1 MNMTNKNRRDVSPNG
16 GDGWK
21 VTKPG
26 SSKPTAAAP
35 TQAAAE
41 KIAKQQTAAAGG
53 GQVYIRTPKGV
64 IRDADTVK
72 PGNESR
78 RKDSKH

>member
-1 MNMTNKNRRDVSPNG
+1 MGNNNRRDVSPNG
-16 GDGWK
+16 NDWK
-21 VTKPG
+21 VTRPG
-26 SSKPTAAAP
+26 ATRPTATAP
-35 TQAAAE
+35 TQGAAE

-53 GQVYIRTPKGV
+53 GQVYIHTPKGV

-78 RKDSKH
+78 AKDTKH

>member
-1 MNMTNKNRRDVSPNG
+1 MPNNNRRDVSPASG
-16 GDGWK
+16 GWK

-26 SSKPTAAAP
+26 AAKPTATAS

-41 KIAKQQTAAAGG
+41 KVAKQQTKAAGG
-53 GQVYIRTPKGV
+53 GQVYIHTPKGV

-72 PGNESR
+72 PGNESS
-78 RKDSKH
+78 RKDTKH